1 MYVYIY
7 IYDYDYDYDYVYV
20 YVYDYDYVY
29 IYDYVYVYIYTY
41 MYDIRPT
48 TIGFQLVRPNR
59 TGFRAAKKEP
69 WGESTKNMELTNNC
83 CVSIT
88 PKLAKNRQKLMKK
101 MTNQPAIDTEK
112 CTKSRQAEIE
122 IGFELTTGRG
132 LLLVSWFFLP
142 I

>member
-1 MYVYIY
+1 MYMYMYMIM
-7 IYDYDYDYDYVYV
+7 IMIM
-20 YVYDYDYVY
+20 Y

>member
-1 MYVYIY
+1 
-7 IYDYDYDYDYVYV
+7 
-20 YVYDYDYVY
+20 
-29 IYDYVYVYIYTY
+29 

-101 MTNQPAIDTEK
+101 MTNQPAIDTELALNHDRLRLK
-112 CTKSRQAEIE
+112 L
-122 IGFELTTGRG
+122 GFN
-132 LLLVSWFFLP
+132 
-142 I
+142 